1 MQEGGLLNS
10 EANVNLLRSNLVTG
24 WWAVLGLVWTGVVVA
39 NELQKTVSDLV
50 LHSLVV
56 FVIDS
61 NPWNP
66 FVWWVEG
73 LGLEGDLVLKS
84 SSISTLVA
92 GHDFVEVF
100 DLSFVSTLGG
110 NTLVIGSSIKSLD
123 TVQEIEELDWA
134 LNKALGAGLEVVVL
148 ALGCSVLASE
158 FPSGGSLLLV
168 SISIWPEVEVSHVQ
182 ESVSLHGIG
191 KGSSD
196 HLLAAWALTLIVEVN
211 HNLIVVS
218 LLL

>member
-10 EANVNLLRSNLVTG
+10 EANVNLLRGNLGTG
-24 WWAVLGLVWTGVVVA
+24 WWAVLGLVCAGVVVA
-39 NELQKTVSDLV
+39 NVLQKTVSDLV
-50 LHSLVV
+50 LHSLVIL
-56 FVIDS
+56 VIDS
-61 NPWNP
+61 NPWDP

-84 SSISTLVA
+84 GSISSLVA
-92 GHDFVEVF
+92 GHDIVEVSE
-100 DLSFVSTLGG
+100 LSFGSTLGG

-123 TVQEIEELDWA
+123 TVQEIEVLDWA
-134 LNKALGAGLEVVVL
+134 LNKVLCAGLEVVVL
-148 ALGCSVLASE
+148 ALGSSVLASE

-168 SISIWPEVEVSHVQ
+168 SISVWPEVELSHVQ
-182 ESVSLHGIG
+182 ESVSLHSVG

-211 HNLIVVS
+211 FNLIVVS